1 VLNARLSDE
10 LGRPV
15 GTDWRVD
22 SLDAAALAASLQTV
36 FLLLVP
42 VAAALLAAAFAL
54 KALPLRD
61 ASEKRSLTQD
71 HSLDTVGT

>member
-22 SLDAAALAASLQTV
+22 SLDPAALAASLQTV

-42 VAAALLAAAFAL
+42 WPQRCWRPPSRL
-54 KALPLRD
+54 KRCHLGMHPRN
-61 ASEKRSLTQD
+61 E
-71 HSLDTVGT
+71 V